1 MLMHLSTTNYLL
13 RCYRIKKQADRL
25 FLDLSYFLIII
36 FMMRQC
42 LDFVPF
48 QDEWGIYFETKQD
61 GPFFSQARI

>member
-1 MLMHLSTTNYLL
+1 MAS
-13 RCYRIKKQADRL
+13 KKQVDRL

-61 GPFFSQARI
+61 VPSLESSRQARI